1 MDLNFQYTNNN
12 SPNFAGI
19 FQRVYERVDQTRQEK
34 KAAKA
39 SATSTDAPAPEP
51 KPEAAPEWNPY
62 SRARAANNSH
72 AAQVKSAAEAVQ
84 TYTGKATRAT
94 ESRPAPRV
102 ATPASSPRQ
111 FDPAARRRALPYQ
124 QESMPTRQQASAMGR
139 HAKPQNP
146 AEGLGKHAAGPPPA
160 YETRPM
166 RPGMTGRHAL

>member
-19 FQRVYERVDQTRQEK
+19 FQRVYERVDQSRQEK

-51 KPEAAPEWNPY
+51 RPEPAPAWNPF
-62 SRARAANNSH
+62 SRAREANNSH
-72 AAQVKSAAEAVQ
+72 TAQVKSAAEAIQ

-94 ESRPAPRV
+94 ESRPTQSVNSPV
-102 ATPASSPRQ
+102 STPRQ
-111 FDPAARRRALPYQ
+111 FDPARRRALPYQ
-124 QESMPTRQQASAMGR
+124 KESMPTRQEAARMGR

-146 AEGLGKHAAGPPPA
+146 AEGLGRHAAGPPPE

-166 RPGMTGRHAL
+166 RPRMMGRHAR